1 MKKILLFVTAAA
13 MLLTVSCSNT
23 QTAEDAVSQAAPQAV
38 VSATSEAISS
48 ETQPGKDYT
57 ITLDNTLNL
66 DDYKNQLDHTEKIT
80 YESCHAY
87 YCANVNEMI
96 EQCTDVVKAKVN
108 TVQYIHD
115 EYGTPYTVF
124 DIQVLKSYKGDL
136 NEGDTISVAISDG
149 YVNMYDYVTLGNL
162 EHRYTSIP
170 VKEQKKRLVEIKGY
184 FDEPYPAVGD
194 IDILPLLEPGF
205 DNRTNPVP
213 GAYWPINDAETIYK
227 TDKNGKYTRL
237 YNTQVK
243 EGQYKLNKNDI
254 DGFTLEWFEAK
265 FNKS

>member
-38 VSATSEAISS
+38 VPAASEAISS
-48 ETQPGKDYT
+48 ETQSGKDYT

-66 DDYKNQLDHTEKIT
+66 DDYKNQLDNTEKIT

-162 EHRYTSIP
+162 EHRYTSVP

-194 IDILPLLEPGF
+194 IEFLPLLDPDLDG
-205 DNRTNPVP
+205 RVNPIP
-213 GAYWPINDAETIYK
+213 GAYWPINGMETVYK
-227 TDKNGKYTRL
+227 LDENNKFTRL
-237 YNTQVK
+237 YETQKK
-243 EGQYKLNKNDI
+243 EGQYKIDKNNMES
-254 DGFTLEWFEAK
+254 FTPEWIEK
-265 FNKS
+265 KMKTQ